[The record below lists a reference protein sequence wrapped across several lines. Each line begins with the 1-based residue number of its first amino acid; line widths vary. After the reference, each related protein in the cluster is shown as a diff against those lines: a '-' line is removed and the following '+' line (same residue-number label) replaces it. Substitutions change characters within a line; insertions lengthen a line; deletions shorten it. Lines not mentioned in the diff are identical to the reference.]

1 MVKLRLRRVGKKK
14 QPVYKIVAA
23 HSQSPRDGKF
33 LEAIG
38 TYHPR
43 ENPTGIE
50 FKETRVIYWLKRGAQ
65 ATETVLGLM
74 KQKGL
79 WLKWQLMKNGKDETA
94 IAAEMEN
101 GILFM
106 RQSWFE
112 RQRSASALAKRRKR
126 NQKPKQRQPLRLPK
140 HRQVNVCT
148 SFQYFL
154 E

>member
-23 HSQSPRDGKF
+23 HSESPRDGKF

-43 ENPTGIE
+43 ENPAGIE
-50 FKETRVIYWLKRGAQ
+50 FKETRLFYWLKRGGQ

-94 IAAEMEN
+94 IEAEMEKWN
-101 GILFM
+101 VLH
-106 RQSWFE
+106 
-112 RQRSASALAKRRKR
+112 AAKLVRKAE
-126 NQKPKQRQPLRLPK
+126 KKVSLSKKKKKKAAADATPVAVPAE
-140 HRQVNVCT
+140 T
-148 SFQYFL
+148 ATA
-154 E
+154 

>member
-23 HSQSPRDGKF
+23 HSESPRDGKF

-38 TYHPR
+38 TYHPLD
-43 ENPTGIE
+43 NPTGIE

-94 IAAEMEN
+94 IAAEMEKWN
-101 GILFM
+101 VLHAAKLVRKAEKKVGI
-106 RQSWFE
+106 SKKKKKKSE
-112 RQRSASALAKRRKR
+112 AEAVAAA
-126 NQKPKQRQPLRLPK
+126 QPAEVPAA
-140 HRQVNVCT
+140 
-148 SFQYFL
+148 
-154 E
+154 